1 MSTYSF
7 RKQSISQLTVEP
19 LYYLLRLSNGQYAHP
34 LKRQCQ
40 AVTLKSAEYEGK
52 QIVRQGYGK
61 EATTGEVIL
70 EATLGTI
77 LSYMRE
83 NQLTPSS
90 VETDSDKENNHSSRK
105 SKNNI
110 LFCTQ
115 MLFYFD
121 LKKC

>member
-1 MSTYSF
+1 MSTYPF
-7 RKQSISQLTVEP
+7 RKKSISQVTVEP

-40 AVTLKSAEYEGK
+40 TVTLKSAEYEGK
-52 QIVRQGYGK
+52 LIVRQGYSK

-70 EATLGTI
+70 EATLGRI
-77 LSYMRE
+77 LSFMRE

-90 VETDSDKENNHSSRK
+90 VETDSDKENNHLSLK
-105 SKNNI
+105 SINNI

-115 MLFYFD
+115 IIFNFD
-121 LKKC
+121 FLKC